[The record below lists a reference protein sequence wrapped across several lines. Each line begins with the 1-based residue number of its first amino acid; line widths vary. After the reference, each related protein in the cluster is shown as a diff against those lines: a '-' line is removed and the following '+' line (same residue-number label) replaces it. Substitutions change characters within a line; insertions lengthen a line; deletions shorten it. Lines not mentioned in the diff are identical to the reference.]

1 MMLQSE
7 IAFYLLRFYLYT
19 KINKFARGNS
29 PSEIIKVEILRAP
42 FGIFIRFI
50 EEPILDLKQGS
61 KVNADINEELVNWAK
76 IEKNWDIMKEKIIA
90 PPLSLENPNVQ
101 RIIAIAEDM
110 MNQNKTLTIE
120 RLYNVSKKVLKIPRS
135 GLISIIHFLINN
147 HVLLEG
153 SKFSKET
160 VLENYLR
167 KNILE
172 YIQLNGCAHFSILR
186 KEVVSEPNGILG
198 SSGQLVWHL
207 EMLMK
212 FNYIKKIKVGNNS
225 VFFPY
230 MEDEKTAIV
239 LFLVKDRINREI
251 FGLLCERGPIKKA
264 DIHKEIDERREDVSY
279 RINNLIVQNLLK
291 YDQVSKEISLY
302 QIDKKKVEDVINR
315 ELRRLKK

>member
-29 PSEIIKVEILRAP
+29 SSEIIKVEILRAP
-42 FGIFIRFI
+42 FGIFLRFI
-50 EEPILDLKQGS
+50 EEPFLDLKQGS
-61 KVNADINEELVNWAK
+61 KDNADINEELVNWAK

-101 RIIAIAEDM
+101 HIIAIAEDM

-153 SKFSKET
+153 SKFSRET

-186 KEVVSEPNGILG
+186 NEVISERDGNLG

-212 FNYIKKIKVGNNS
+212 FNYIKKIKVGNYT
-225 VFFPY
+225 VFLPIE
-230 MEDEKTAIV
+230 MEVELGIINFLLKDE
-239 LFLVKDRINREI
+239 INRKIINLLTKQDSIKSSEI
-251 FGLLCERGPIKKA
+251 FKL
-264 DIHKEIDERREDVSY
+264 IDENRGKVNYRLNNLNDYELICFKEDSSKEVYLNPDKKEDVN
-279 RINNLIVQNLLK
+279 RILNIFK
-291 YDQVSKEISLY
+291 ISL
-302 QIDKKKVEDVINR
+302 
-315 ELRRLKK
+315 

>member
-19 KINKFARGNS
+19 NINNFAEGDS
-29 PSEIIKVEILRAP
+29 FKELIKVEILKASFETFTR
-42 FGIFIRFI
+42 II
-50 EEPILDLKQGS
+50 ETYPELKQEF
-61 KVNADINEELVNWAK
+61 KDNAYINEEFEIWTKFNK
-76 IEKNWDIMKEKIIA
+76 YWDIMKENIITH
-90 PPLSLENPNVQ
+90 PLSLDNPNVQ

-110 MNQNKTLTIE
+110 MNQNKTLNVE
-120 RLYNVSKKVLKIPRS
+120 RLYNVSKKVLKIPRN
-135 GLISIIHFLINN
+135 GLISIINFLINN

-153 SKFSKET
+153 SKFSRET

-186 KEVVSEPNGILG
+186 KEVLSERDGNQK

-212 FNYIKKIKVGNNS
+212 FNYIKKIKVGNYS
-225 VFFPY
+225 VFLPY
-230 MEDEKTAIV
+230 KEDERSAKV

-251 FGLLCERGPIKKA
+251 FSLLRELGQIKKA
-264 DIHKEIDERREDVSY
+264 DMFKEIDERRDYVNY
-279 RINNLIVQNLLK
+279 RINNLINQNLLK
-291 YDQVSKEISLY
+291 YDPVSKELSLS
-302 QIDKKKVEDVINR
+302 QKDKKKVDEAINR
-315 ELRRLKK
+315 ELRRTK

>member
-19 KINKFARGNS
+19 KVNVF
-29 PSEIIKVEILRAP
+29 EIGSCSRDIAHDEILRTD
-42 FGIFIRFI
+42 FNIFSIMI
-50 EEPILDLKQGS
+50 EEILEMRHCFNDC
-61 KVNADINEELVNWAK
+61 AEIIEAMVNWNK
-76 IEKNWDIMKEKIIA
+76 IDKNWDMMKERIIA

-101 RIIAIAEDM
+101 RIIAIAEDI

-172 YIQLNGCAHFSILR
+172 YIRINGCAHFSNLR
-186 KEVVSEPNGILG
+186 KKVATESDGSLG

-212 FNYIKKIKVGNNS
+212 FNYIKKIKVGNYS

-230 MEDEKTAIV
+230 MEDEKTAKV
-239 LFLVKDRINREI
+239 LFLMKDRINREI
-251 FGLLCERGPIKKA
+251 FGLLGERGPIIKA
-264 DIHKEIDERREDVSY
+264 DIHKEIDERREDVYY
-279 RINNLIVQNLLK
+279 RINNLINQNLLK
-291 YDQVSKEISLY
+291 YDQASKEISLY
-302 QIDKKKVEDVINR
+302 QIDKKKVDDVINR
-315 ELRRLKK
+315 ELRRMK